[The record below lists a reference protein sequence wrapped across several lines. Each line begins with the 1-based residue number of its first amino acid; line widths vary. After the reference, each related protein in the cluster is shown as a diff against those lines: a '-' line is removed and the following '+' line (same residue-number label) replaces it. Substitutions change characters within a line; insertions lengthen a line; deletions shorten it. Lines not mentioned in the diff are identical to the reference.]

1 VIIQF
6 YSVDDAGAAYESPAS
21 QEAPQ
26 ALGDCAERE
35 NSIAA
40 LTHVASDA

>member
-6 YSVDDAGAAYESPAS
+6 YSVDDAVAAYENPAS
-21 QEAPQ
+21 QAAPQ
-26 ALGDCAERE
+26 APGDCAERQ
-35 NSIAA
+35 NSLAA

>member
-6 YSVDDAGAAYESPAS
+6 YSVDDAVAGYENPAC

-26 ALGDCAERE
+26 ALGDCAARE
-35 NSIAA
+35 TS
-40 LTHVASDA
+40 SPR

>member
-1 VIIQF
+1 VTIQF
-6 YSVDDAGAAYESPAS
+6 YSVDDAVAAYESPAA

-26 ALGDCAERE
+26 ALGDCAERQ

-40 LTHVASDA
+40 LTHAASDA